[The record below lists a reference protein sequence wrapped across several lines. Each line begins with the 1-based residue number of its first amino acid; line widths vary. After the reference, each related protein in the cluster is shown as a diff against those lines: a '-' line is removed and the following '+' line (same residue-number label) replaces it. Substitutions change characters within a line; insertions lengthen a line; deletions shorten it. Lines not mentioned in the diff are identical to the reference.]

1 MVSTRKNTNLKT
13 RLAWVVAITL
23 CAVAIPAAAFAAT
36 PSAPLLL
43 NVWVNDV
50 NQIGV
55 SWAGST
61 DASIPSIPG
70 HTVVYDVYRSTV
82 PIDDTDLPATPVAS
96 GLTVGSVI
104 ITADNAEIA
113 QSYVWFY
120 AVQARDSD
128 GLLSPVSNTG

>member
-50 NQIGV
+50 
-55 SWAGST
+55 
-61 DASIPSIPG
+61 
-70 HTVVYDVYRSTV
+70 YRSTV
-82 PIDDTDLPATPVAS
+82 PIDDTNLPATPVAS